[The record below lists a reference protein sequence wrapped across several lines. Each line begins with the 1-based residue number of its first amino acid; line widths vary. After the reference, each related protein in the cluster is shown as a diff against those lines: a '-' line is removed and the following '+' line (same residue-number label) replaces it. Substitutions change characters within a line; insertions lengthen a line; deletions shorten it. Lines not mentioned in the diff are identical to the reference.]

1 MALVLLLLI
10 CSCTV
15 EAFLPGRITSFGRQ
29 DAGEAWAQTGGSLD
43 GVPGSR
49 ENALGGAGVALI
61 ADPSDAPWWNPAAL
75 GFGDQAS
82 AQVTQSNLPGFANDD
97 GYYYNVSGAI
107 PLGSL
112 GGMGFVLSDLS
123 YPSFS
128 SFLEYSYSG
137 PRELSRGG
145 SVGLQLFPNL
155 AIGATVKWTRI
166 RLASSE
172 PGTEAWR
179 DTPAIQ
185 TSTVWR
191 SAWVTTT
198 IAWEMSAR

>member
-75 GFGDQAS
+75 
-82 AQVTQSNLPGFANDD
+82 GFANDD